1 MLWKHFISNDHLLLD
16 WILLISLHFWQ
27 VHHVT
32 SLLDVDACLLIS
44 KMALAHGLVSPFVH
58 SVTPSSAMMKRV
70 TYT

>member
-1 MLWKHFISNDHLLLD
+1 METFYFKRPFASGLD
-16 WILLISLHFWQ
+16 FANIIAFWQ

-44 KMALAHGLVSPFVH
+44 KMALAHGLVSPCVH